1 MQKIKKSKTKEKI
14 KQVSIKL
21 FNENETLS
29 ITTNHIAKEAG
40 ISPGNL
46 YYHYKNKEEIIR
58 EIYSEMSN
66 NFEDFNSFKKI
77 VLSDNPLKELSNTF
91 DKLSILFWE
100 YRFLIRDSA
109 LLMALDKK
117 LKEHFT
123 KNQEKRIKQIE
134 GLLRFLI
141 KEDIITPFEEEELI
155 LRAKVNW
162 FISAYWQVFSSTMGD
177 VTLDSIK
184 EGKDIIFKLHIFPY
198 LTPKGKK
205 LHVF

>member
-66 NFEDFNSFKKI
+66 DFEDFNSFKKI
-77 VLSDNPLKELSNTF
+77 ASSDNPLKELSNTF
-91 DKLSILFWE
+91 DKLSVLFWE

-141 KEDIITPFEEEELI
+141 KEEIITPFNEEELI

-162 FISAYWQVFSSTMGD
+162 FISAYWQVFNSTMGE

-184 EGKDIIFKLHIFPY
+184 EGKDIIFKLQILPY
-198 LTPKGKK
+198 LTQKGKK
-205 LHVF
+205 LHDF